1 MQYIDKEIMGYF
13 ETLEV
18 VDRILLQ
25 KKNKLAKVKSFETKK
40 FYEGQ
45 ILLYESIKHYVELC
59 LKRHSK
65 TQ

>member
-1 MQYIDKEIMGYF
+1 MKYIDKEIMGYF

-18 VDRILLQ
+18 VNRILLQ
-25 KKNKLAKVKSFETKK
+25 KKNKLAKSKSFQTKK

-45 ILLYESIKHYVELC
+45 ILLYESIQHYVELC

-65 TQ
+65 IQ